1 MVECIEK
8 VRGLVARLNFGI
20 KQFYNV
26 IILGPV
32 TKVMEVEQWF
42 EQNHGGKNEVGFY
55 IPGITLQVNKMFLLN
70 LVFSIE
76 RNVDHFLRQKW
87 LN

>member
-1 MVECIEK
+1 VVECIEK
-8 VRGLVARLNFGI
+8 VLGLVARLNFGI

-42 EQNHGGKNEVGFY
+42 KQNLGGKNEVGFY
-55 IPGITLQVNKMFLLN
+55 AWDTTAGIQPGKQN
-70 LVFSIE
+70 VFIE
-76 RNVDHFLRQKW
+76 HSRLKEMW
-87 LN
+87 PIS